1 MIYERVASRDQTFT
15 TRTPPSHFR
24 TDRTRR
30 RQGSRANWCPCTTSG
45 DTRLDVPLSALGGQ
59 GVFAV
64 EIQRAV
70 RRGDADVAVHSAKDL
85 PSTSPDG
92 LMLTC
97 VPQRLDPSDVLVGRS
112 LAGSGSGRDGRD
124 GVASASR
131 APTRAPTR
139 SSHHRV
145 ARQHGV
151 TPSAA
156 GTGGVDAVVAA
167 AAALERLGESDR
179 VAERLDTSWFVPQV
193 GQGAIALEARMDDL
207 DTLLTLAAMNDVDAF
222 TCVDAER
229 AYLRE
234 LGVGCSIP
242 AGAYAVIRN
251 GVLSIDGVMIGVDGT
266 KSVRATLEGSNPQSL
281 GTRLAQLLRDDMGG
295 GALPGWDGVS

>member
-1 MIYERVASRDQTFT
+1 MSVLRLA
-15 TRTPPSHFR
+15 
-24 TDRTRR
+24 TRR
-30 RQGSRANWCPCTTSG
+30 SPLALLQATFVQTVLAVGGVTSELVPMSTSG
-45 DTRLDVPLSALGGQ
+45 DTQLDVPLSSLGGQ
-59 GVFAV
+59 GVFTV

-70 RRGDADVAVHSAKDL
+70 ARGEADVAVHSAKDL

-92 LMLTC
+92 LMLAC

-112 LAGSGSGRDGRD
+112 LAGLGPGATVATGSPRRRALLLERRPDLRIIGLRGNM
-124 GVASASR
+124 ASR
-131 APTRAPTR
+131 L
-139 SSHHRV
+139 
-145 ARQHGV
+145 
-151 TPSAA
+151 SAA
-156 GTGGVDAVVAA
+156 GIGGVDAVVAA

-179 VAERLDTSWFVPQV
+179 VAQRLDTSWFVPQV

-207 DTLLTLAAMNDVDAF
+207 DTLLTLAALNDVDAF
-222 TCVDAER
+222 TCVEAER